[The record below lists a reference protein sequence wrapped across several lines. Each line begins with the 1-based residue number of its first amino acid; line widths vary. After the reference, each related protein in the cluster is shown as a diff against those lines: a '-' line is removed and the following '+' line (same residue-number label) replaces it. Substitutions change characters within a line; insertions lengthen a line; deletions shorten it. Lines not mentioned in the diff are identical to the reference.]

1 MPPRAKSVTSTNKRR
16 PKNIKMTEKITW
28 AGTIIG
34 LIVDLIAITQIIAF
48 TLNRSTNSSYLSVFI
63 RPSVGVVIWGLAFF
77 VYLAFLH
84 LYWENHNADKNFSS
98 KFFWF
103 LVNDLVL
110 KFKKP
115 FLLLPV
121 IIWVIVGFPLLS
133 LVGMI
138 FQSCLGTFLMLG
150 VVILFVMKMSNLSLN
165 DFQTDMMGR
174 ITETMKSEIE
184 NDWNFLENRIKME
197 LDRSIIVRYTDFKD
211 LEEVRSYDMRTFWY
225 ILALYASKN
234 PESAKFGAL
243 WKVQGDDY
251 KTSLVDVNVLV
262 DLRNFL
268 SNDYYVS

>member
-138 FQSCLGTFLMLG
+138 FPSCLGTFLMLG

>member
-1 MPPRAKSVTSTNKRR
+1 
-16 PKNIKMTEKITW
+16 
-28 AGTIIG
+28 
-34 LIVDLIAITQIIAF
+34 
-48 TLNRSTNSSYLSVFI
+48 
-63 RPSVGVVIWGLAFF
+63 
-77 VYLAFLH
+77 
-84 LYWENHNADKNFSS
+84 
-98 KFFWF
+98 
-103 LVNDLVL
+103 
-110 KFKKP
+110 
-115 FLLLPV
+115 
-121 IIWVIVGFPLLS
+121 
-133 LVGMI
+133 
-138 FQSCLGTFLMLG
+138 MLG

>member
-138 FQSCLGTFLMLG
+138 F
-150 VVILFVMKMSNLSLN
+150 
-165 DFQTDMMGR
+165 
-174 ITETMKSEIE
+174 
-184 NDWNFLENRIKME
+184 
-197 LDRSIIVRYTDFKD
+197 
-211 LEEVRSYDMRTFWY
+211 
-225 ILALYASKN
+225 
-234 PESAKFGAL
+234 P
-243 WKVQGDDY
+243 
-251 KTSLVDVNVLV
+251 
-262 DLRNFL
+262 
-268 SNDYYVS
+268 